1 LTHGLIGAVWVT
13 KGARMAFNININVN
27 DQEGRV
33 IVYKGKKT
41 LNEAEYAELMYL
53 RKDQERRRE
62 ITNKRMETRKENL
75 KNEKEKMKH
84 EARMQ
89 MSYSERQWYERR
101 LRYLEFKMRK
111 YESDE
116 ESDAESVVSETG
128 SNESESDDE
137 SVVSETDAS
146 EESDSESEYE
156 TSDSESES

>member
-1 LTHGLIGAVWVT
+1 
-13 KGARMAFNININVN
+13 MAFNININVN

-33 IVYKGKKT
+33 IVYKGKETRKEN
-41 LNEAEYAELMYL
+41 LNASEYAELMYL

-62 ITNKRMETRKENL
+62 IATKRMETRKENL
-75 KNEKEKMKH
+75 KNEKERREH

-89 MSYSERQWYERR
+89 VSNAERQWYERR

-111 YESDE
+111 YESDD

-128 SNESESDDE
+128 SNESEESDDE

-146 EESDSESEYE
+146 EESEYE